1 MTNGT
6 FLSKGAIR
14 HVAGRV
20 HEVTE
25 AVQYRASNGTLYVVP
40 IGAQTDG
47 GSVPRLVW
55 WLYPPFGDEA
65 SPAYVL
71 HDYLYQRA
79 EYFTGTDLGHRLSRA
94 EADGLLLDAL
104 EALTY
109 RASARRTI
117 HAAVRAGGWAAWK
130 AHRNTAK
137 AEREAGV

>member
-1 MTNGT
+1 MTERA
-6 FLSKGAIR
+6 FLSKGSIA

-20 HEVTE
+20 HEVTA
-25 AVQYRASNGTLYVVP
+25 AVQFRASNGTLYVVP
-40 IGAQTDG
+40 VGARTDG

-55 WLYPPFGDEA
+55 WLYPPFGDNA

-79 EYFTGTDLGHRLSRA
+79 EAFTGTDPGHKLSRA

-104 EALTY
+104 EALDY
-109 RASARRTI
+109 RTSARRTI
-117 HAAVRAGGWAAWK
+117 HAAVRAGGALAWRK
-130 AHRNTAK
+130 HRTTAQ